1 MKKLRYLLSF
11 IVIGL
16 LSGVSAIAQPPPD
29 PELGDP
35 DDNVVPITGL
45 EYLLI
50 AGGAMGGYKLF
61 KKKKA
66 EGAEENEQ

>member
-16 LSGVSAIAQPPPD
+16 LSGVSAIAQPPD
-29 PELGDP
+29 PQLGDP

>member
-1 MKKLRYLLSF
+1 MKSLRYLVLSVVLVF
-11 IVIGL
+11 
-16 LSGVSAIAQPPPD
+16 LSGAVAVAQPPD

-45 EYLLI
+45 EYLLL

-61 KKKKA
+61 KKRQA
-66 EGAEENEQ
+66 EGNAER

>member
-1 MKKLRYLLSF
+1 MKSLRYFRNCVF
-11 IVIGL
+11 ITL
-16 LSGVSAIAQPPPD
+16 LSGTAAIAQPPD
-29 PELGDP
+29 PQLGDP

>member
-1 MKKLRYLLSF
+1 MKSLRYLLCCLVF
-11 IVIGL
+11 VL
-16 LSGVSAIAQPPPD
+16 LSGAVTLAQPPD
-29 PELGDP
+29 PEAGDP
-35 DDNVVPITGL
+35 DDNVVPITGI

-66 EGAEENEQ
+66 GDNTEA

>member
-35 DDNVVPITGL
+35 DVVPITGL